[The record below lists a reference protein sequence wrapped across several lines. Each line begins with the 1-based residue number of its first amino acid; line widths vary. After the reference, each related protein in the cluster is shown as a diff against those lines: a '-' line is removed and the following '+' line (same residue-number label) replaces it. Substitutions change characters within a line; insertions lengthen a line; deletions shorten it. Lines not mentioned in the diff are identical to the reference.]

1 MQNLFKVIDKIARS
15 KSYNSSLLRRL
26 QFMLRA
32 HKRLGVRFLT
42 RLKISFNHLRK
53 RKFKHN
59 FQETF
64 DLLCNCRLDIETTA
78 NFFLHCHKF
87 MHKCIDN
94 MFILNKNL
102 IIDVLLFENSK
113 YSF

>member
-15 KSYNSSLLRRL
+15 TSYNSSLLRNL
-26 QFMLRA
+26 QFMLSA
-32 HKRLGVRFLT
+32 HKPLGVRFLT
-42 RLKISFNHLRK
+42 RPKISFNHLRK

-59 FQETF
+59 FQENF

-78 NFFLHCHKF
+78 TFFLYCHKF

-113 YSF
+113 YSL

>member
-26 QFMLRA
+26 QFMLSA

-53 RKFKHN
+53 RKSKHN

-64 DLLCNCRLDIETTA
+64 DLLCNCQLDIETTA